1 MSEEFFWFVGVG
13 FLAQLV
19 DGSIGMAYGVTATS
33 VMLSLG
39 VPPATAS
46 ACTHAAETVTTGA
59 SGLSHW
65 RFGNVDWA
73 LFRRLAIPGMIGGA
87 IGAYVLTN
95 LDGDAIKPFIS
106 GYLLVLGVFIL
117 WKAFGAPRRD
127 TAEVKQAG
135 PLALFGGFADAIGGG
150 GWGPIVTSTLL
161 GQGAKPRYVI
171 GTVNLTEFFVTAV
184 ISAVFVATIG
194 FSHWSIIAG
203 LILGGVIAAPFA
215 AYAVK
220 YVPDRTLMALVGVVI
235 VIISARTIYLSGP
248 ALVQQAASLFG

>member
-1 MSEEFFWFVGVG
+1 MPEEFLWFVAVG

-19 DGSIGMAYGVTATS
+19 DGAIGMAYGVTATS

-73 LFRRLAIPGMIGGA
+73 LFRRLAIPGMIGGG

-106 GYLLVLGVFIL
+106 AYLLLLGLFIL
-117 WKAFGAPRRD
+117 WKAFGARRSVPK
-127 TAEVKQAG
+127 EVKRAG

-194 FSHWSIIAG
+194 FTHWTIIAG
-203 LILGGVIAAPFA
+203 LIVGGVIAAPFA

-220 YVPDRTLMALVGVVI
+220 YVPDKVLMAMVGVVI
-235 VIISARTIYLSGP
+235 VAISARTIYLSGP
-248 ALVQQAASLFG
+248 KLVQQVASLF

>member
-1 MSEEFFWFVGVG
+1 MAEEFYWFIAVG

-19 DGSIGMAYGVTATS
+19 DGAIGMAYGITATS
-33 VMLSLG
+33 VLLSLG

-65 RFGNVDWA
+65 RLGNVDWA
-73 LFRRLAIPGMIGGA
+73 LFRRLAIPGMVGGA
-87 IGAYVLTN
+87 AGAYLLTN

-106 GYLLVLGVFIL
+106 GYLLLLGVFIL
-117 WKAFGAPRRD
+117 WKAFGAKPRE
-127 TAEVKQAG
+127 TKEVKQAG

-150 GWGPIVTSTLL
+150 GWGPIVTSTLV

-184 ISAVFVATIG
+184 ISAVFVVTIG
-194 FSHWSIIAG
+194 FSHWHIIAG
-203 LILGGVIAAPFA
+203 LILGGVVAAPIA

-220 YVPDRTLMALVGVVI
+220 YVPDRILMAAVGVVI
-235 VIISARTIYLSGP
+235 VAISARTIYLSGP
-248 ALVQQAASLFG
+248 KLAQQAASLF

>member
-1 MSEEFFWFVGVG
+1 MPEEFFWFVGVG

-19 DGSIGMAYGVTATS
+19 DGAIGMAYGVTATS
-33 VMLSLG
+33 VLLSLG
-39 VPPATAS
+39 IPPATAS

-73 LFRRLAIPGMIGGA
+73 LFRRLAIPGMIGGGL
-87 IGAYVLTN
+87 GAYVLTN

-106 GYLLVLGVFIL
+106 AYLLLLGIFIL
-117 WKAFGAPRRD
+117 WKALRLQRRERH
-127 TAEVKQAG
+127 EVKQAA

-150 GWGPIVTSTLL
+150 GWGPIVTSTLV
-161 GQGAKPRYVI
+161 GQGAQPRYVI

-194 FSHWSIIAG
+194 FAHWSIIAG
-203 LILGGVIAAPFA
+203 LIVGGVIAAPFA
-215 AYAVK
+215 AFAVR
-220 YVPDRTLMALVGVVI
+220 YVPDRILMSLVGVVI
-235 VIISARTIYLSGP
+235 VAISARTIYLSGP
-248 ALVQQAASLFG
+248 KLAQQAASFF

>member
-1 MSEEFFWFVGVG
+1 MTEEFVWFVLVG

-19 DGSIGMAYGVTATS
+19 DGSIGMAYGITATS
-33 VMLSLG
+33 VLLSLG

-73 LFRRLAIPGMIGGA
+73 LFRRLAIPGMIGGG
-87 IGAYVLTN
+87 IGAYVLTT

-106 GYLLVLGVFIL
+106 AYLLLLGVFIL
-117 WKAFGAPRRD
+117 FKAFGAKRETHMEPR
-127 TAEVKQAG
+127 QAG

-184 ISAVFVATIG
+184 ISAVFIVTIG

-203 LILGGVIAAPFA
+203 LIIGGVIAAPFA

-220 YVPDRTLMALVGVVI
+220 YVPDRILMTMVGVVI
-235 VIISARTIYLSGP
+235 VIISARTIYLAAP
-248 ALVQQAASLFG
+248 KLMEQAASLF

>member
-1 MSEEFFWFVGVG
+1 MPEEFLWFVAIG

-19 DGSIGMAYGVTATS
+19 DGAIGMAYGITATS
-33 VMLSLG
+33 VLLSLG

-65 RFGNVDWA
+65 RLGNVDWV
-73 LFRRLAIPGMIGGA
+73 LFRKLAIPGMAGGA

-106 GYLLVLGVFIL
+106 GYLLLLGVFIL
-117 WKAFGAPRRD
+117 WKAFGARRRD
-127 TAEVKQAG
+127 TQEVRHAG
-135 PLALFGGFADAIGGG
+135 PLAAFGGFADAIGGG
-150 GWGPIVTSTLL
+150 GWGPIVTSTLV

-184 ISAVFVATIG
+184 ISAVFVVTIG
-194 FSHWSIIAG
+194 FSHWHIIAG
-203 LILGGVIAAPFA
+203 LILGGVAAAPVA

-220 YVPDRTLMALVGVVI
+220 YVPDRILMAAVGIAI
-235 VIISARTIYLSGP
+235 VAISARTIYVSGP
-248 ALVQQAASLFG
+248 KLAQQLASLF